1 MADSNKV
8 VIKIKY
14 PGADKKLREQLRPEM
29 VTKWN
34 VQRILFALTVLIIFI
49 LVPFYYFS
57 NGSPDSEKNEV
68 LSEKYNDKAIQPSA
82 KLFIQDIEK
91 EQLIIATKLIDDIEV
106 VEELEVQLS
115 EDEVE
120 KEKSKSKSNTDI
132 KSINNIEKLITPDV
146 KLSAK
151 VAEKESLVTVIKS
164 DNNETEEQSVVKSA
178 ISSKIISDAKVARAL
193 LTSGLNNKEPLA
205 GISLPLVVNKN
216 KAAQVYYFTEIIN
229 MKGETLYHHWLR
241 DGQNIYKKELNILG
255 NRWRASTSKLIPY
268 SKTGLWRAELVNKED
283 VILNEIEF
291 NVIKEQ

>member
-34 VQRILFALTVLIIFI
+34 VQRIFFALTVLIIFI

-57 NGSPDSEKNEV
+57 NGSLDPDEKKV
-68 LSEKYNDKAIQPSA
+68 LPEKHNDKTVQPSA
-82 KLFIQDIEK
+82 KLSVQETEK
-91 EQLIIATKLIDDIEV
+91 EQLTTETKLIDNIDV
-106 VEELEVQLS
+106 VEKRDVQLS
-115 EDEVE
+115 KNVVE
-120 KEKSKSKSNTDI
+120 KEITDI
-132 KSINNIEKLITPDV
+132 KSINNIEKIISLGV

-164 DNNETEEQSVVKSA
+164 DNNETEEKSA
-178 ISSKIISDAKVARAL
+178 VKPAISPKGLSHGRVTRAL
-193 LTSGLNNKEPLA
+193 LTTGLNNKEPLA

-216 KAAQVYYFTEIIN
+216 NAAQVYYFTEIIN
-229 MKGETLYHHWLR
+229 MKGEILFHHWLR
-241 DGQNIYKKELNILG
+241 NGQSIYKKELNILG
-255 NRWRASTSKLIPY
+255 NRWRASTSKLISY
-268 SKTGLWRAELVNKED
+268 SKTGKWRVELVNKED
-283 VILNEIEF
+283 VILNKIEF